1 MPGSVG
7 NGGNSGKASKSG
19 SAGKSGKSGRW
30 GAALAGGASARPCTS
45 RARLLPAP
53 RAQYGG
59 AVFQTQPLSGEQ
71 WALCIGIGAL
81 SLLVHEAARCIPSED
96 Q

>member
-1 MPGSVG
+1 MEAAFLATALWGPCGRH
-7 NGGNSGKASKSG
+7 
-19 SAGKSGKSGRW
+19 SAGH
-30 GAALAGGASARPCTS
+30 
-45 RARLLPAP
+45 AP
-53 RAQYGG
+53 HAPDPPKKCAQHGG
-59 AVFQTQPLSGEQ
+59 AVFQTQPLNGEQ